1 MTTIDER
8 LQRAGDSLAQVGAV
22 IDELEYGIALVQ
34 RAEGAARRTGRTL
47 RIAGVVIACVAVVIG
62 GTIVLRRLLGD
73 HPSSPLPP
81 RIPVD
86 TAGEASTGRPSG
98 SSHAQAAHNGD

>member
-22 IDELEYGIALVQ
+22 IDDLEYGIALVQ

-47 RIAGVVIACVAVVIG
+47 RFAVVVIAGVAVVVG
-62 GTIVLRRLLGD
+62 GTIVLRRLLGH
-73 HPSSPLPP
+73 HPARPLPP
-81 RIPVD
+81 RAPVD
-86 TAGEASTGRPSG
+86 TAEASTGRPSA
-98 SSHAQAAHNGD
+98 SSHARAAHNGD